1 MTAAR
6 MAIAGL
12 LAAGFLMPGLGRP
25 ALAQDTNQDDPVKIT
40 PCAWLTSPAN
50 DTTWLILGRRWAG
63 NKDVAATRRM
73 AAACI
78 KAAPEAV
85 LPPSPCPGGMIGVMT
100 EQHATMCGS

>member
-6 MAIAGL
+6 MAVAGL
-12 LAAGFLMPGLGRP
+12 LVAGLCAP

-50 DTTWLILGRRWAG
+50 DTRWLILGTRWAG
-63 NKDVAATRRM
+63 NRDVAATRRM

-78 KAAPEAV
+78 KAAPETV
-85 LPPSPCPGGMIGVMT
+85 LPPSPCPGGRIGVMT
-100 EQHATMCGS
+100 EQHATLCGS